1 MEFLI
6 YLIVIN
12 IFAYFAIYLDKK
24 KAIDGKRR
32 ISEKEL
38 LQLALLGGVI
48 GAIAAM
54 FKFHHKTKKKSFF
67 IRMYAIAVI
76 YLIIIMAI
84 IYNMYF

>member
-6 YLIVIN
+6 YLVIIN
-12 IFAYFAIYLDKK
+12 IFAYFAIYIDKK

-38 LQLALLGGVI
+38 LQLGLLGGVI
-48 GAIAAM
+48 GAIVAM

-76 YLIIIMAI
+76 YLVIIMAI
-84 IYNMYF
+84 IYNIYF

>member
-6 YLIVIN
+6 YLVVIN
-12 IFAYFAIYLDKK
+12 IFAYFAIYIDKK

-48 GAIAAM
+48 GAIVAM
-54 FKFHHKTKKKSFF
+54 FKFHHKIKKKSFF

-84 IYNMYF
+84 LYNIYF